1 MAEQLTLVEQADRL
15 MEGQALYVH
24 EWWTAARE
32 LERLAGVARKYRAA
46 NMGVKHLRLQVERLL
61 DDQQDAAGGGSR
73 VALAIHEFVEG
84 GVAAVRVSYGD
95 AAATA
100 HRVYRVGLLYP
111 KV

>member
-1 MAEQLTLVEQADRL
+1 MAEQLTLMEQADRL

-61 DDQQDAAGGGSR
+61 DIARSRGGRYSLAGGEAR
-73 VALAIHEFVEG
+73 VVE
-84 GVAAVRVSYGD
+84 AELRIRR
-95 AAATA
+95 T
-100 HRVYRVGLLYP
+100 R
-111 KV
+111 